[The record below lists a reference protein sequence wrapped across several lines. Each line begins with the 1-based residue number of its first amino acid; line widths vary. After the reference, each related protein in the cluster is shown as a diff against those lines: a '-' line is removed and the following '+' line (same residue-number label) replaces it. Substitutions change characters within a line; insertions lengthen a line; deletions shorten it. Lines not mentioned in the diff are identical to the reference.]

1 MDKLFES
8 AVKNFK
14 KQTRESMTREK
25 LSAEEVRKM
34 MPIGKVICG
43 LGFLALGYKAVDKY
57 VT

>member
-1 MDKLFES
+1 MLFES

-43 LGFLALGYKAVDKY
+43 LGFLTLGYKAVDKY